1 MARIPQI
8 SGKDEVAEEYHH
20 IVDSISSSRGR
31 ISGPFSVLLHSPEV
45 AGRAAHLGAYIR
57 FDSTLPGDLREVAIN
72 TAAREFDCDYEW
84 AAHARLAKEAG
95 VSDEAIDAIANR
107 GELDALSEDEALVI
121 QYGRELFRDHRIS
134 DATYKAAE
142 ARFGVQGV
150 VELTATMGYYGML
163 ACALNAFEVE
173 PPADAPKLP

>member
-8 SGKDEVAEEYHH
+8 SGKDEVAKEFHS

-57 FDSTLPGDLREVAIN
+57 FDSTLPSDLREVAIN
-72 TAAREFDCDYEW
+72 TAAREFDCGYEW

-107 GELDALSEDEALVI
+107 GALDALSEDEALVI

-142 ARFGVQGV
+142 TRFGVQGV